1 MDAEPAAADGLPD
14 TARGADMRR
23 TYPAGRILHLVPARL
38 AFPYF
43 QPPDSGAPSS
53 MSQHV
58 SVPIPHLN
66 SISIRAGEAHPAPDA
81 CTPRL
86 FLLPAAPQRL
96 RASRLSLSMWKAA

>member
-53 MSQHV
+53 MWQDV
-58 SVPIPHLN
+58 SVPIPHL
-66 SISIRAGEAHPAPDA
+66 IVTRCVPARRILHLMPA
-81 CTPRL
+81 RL
-86 FLLPAAPQRL
+86 AFPYFQPPH
-96 RASRLSLSMWKAA
+96 SG